1 MKKYRVG
8 IDVGGTFTDAVAV
21 DNETFELV
29 GAIKIPTTHDAKEGV
44 AAGIIQVLHKLMDK
58 YQIKPEEITFIAHGT
73 TQATNALLE
82 GDVAQVG
89 IITLGSGIE
98 GIKAKT
104 DTAMGDIPLT
114 PGKMLKSHNAFVNT
128 NDMKN
133 FNANILQAIQELKIQ
148 GSKSF
153 VISEAFSVDNPA
165 NENSAVKVCSNENL
179 PVTAGNDVSKLY
191 GLKVRTRTAV
201 INASILPKML
211 EAANMTE
218 ESIIQADISA
228 PLMVMRCDGG
238 VMTVDEVRN
247 RPILTILSG
256 PAAGVAGALMYEK
269 LTDGIFMEVGGTST
283 DISCVKDGSV
293 MVKYAE
299 VGGHKTYLN
308 SLDVRTVGIGG
319 GSMIEI
325 RNCRA
330 VDVGPRSAHIAGMQ
344 YECYTTPENIDA
356 PILKGICPM
365 EGDPEYAYVECSNG
379 KTYALTLS
387 GAANICGYIESDNYA
402 AGNVEA
408 AKKAWKP
415 LAEHMGLTVE
425 ACAKKVLDLSA
436 AKNGKVIEA
445 LISDY
450 QLDKASLVFVG
461 GGGGAAAVTPHLGET
476 FGVAYRIAKNA
487 SVISPIGVALAM
499 VRDMVERV
507 CLKPTEDDLISI
519 RQEAFDKA
527 VNSGAAPES
536 ISVKVE
542 LDSQSNKIRATAIG
556 TTELRTK
563 DLTNGKCTE
572 KELLKISAAS
582 LKVPEEQ
589 VYTEADNGYYHII
602 STDIETKIL
611 LLFKKKIH
619 SIRLIDPN
627 GVIRLQR
634 KNAFIKTCKGNAWK
648 SMLQHLLEEYTET
661 NDGGDAFP
669 NIYIAHKSKL
679 IELCSLQSQEQ
690 IYTLAE
696 IELGSVSPDSILL
709 FIATLATE
717 NQRG

>member
-21 DNETFELV
+21 DNDTFELI
-29 GAIKIPTTHDAKEGV
+29 GAVKIPTTHDASEGV
-44 AAGIIQVLHKLMDK
+44 AAGIVQVLHKLMEE
-58 YQIKPEEITFIAHGT
+58 YQIKPEQITFIAHGT

-82 GDVAQVG
+82 GDVARVG

-98 GIKAKT
+98 GMKAKA
-104 DTAMGDIPLT
+104 DTAMGDIPLAV
-114 PGKMLKSHNAFVNT
+114 GKMLKSDNAFVNT
-128 NDMKN
+128 SDMEN
-133 FNANILQAIQELKIQ
+133 FDKNILNAIQELKSQ
-148 GSKSF
+148 GSESL
-153 VISEAFSVDNPA
+153 VVSEAFSVDNPA
-165 NENSAVKVCSNENL
+165 NENAAIKLCLDEGI
-179 PVTAGNDVSKLY
+179 PATAGNDVSKLY

-218 ESIIQADISA
+218 QSIINADITA

-238 VMTVDEVRN
+238 VMTVDEVRS

-325 RNCRA
+325 QNGKMT
-330 VDVGPRSAHIAGMQ
+330 DVGPRSAHIAGLP
-344 YECYTTPENIDA
+344 YECFTEPESIVN
-356 PILKGICPM
+356 PVLKTVRPM
-365 EGDPEYAYVECSNG
+365 TGDPEYAYIECENG
-379 KTYALTLS
+379 KQYALTQS
-387 GAANICGYIESDNYA
+387 GAANICGYVKSENYA
-402 AGNVEA
+402 AGNVDA

-415 LAEHMGLTVE
+415 LADNMGLTVE
-425 ACAKKVLDLSA
+425 ECAKKALDLSA
-436 AKNGKVIEA
+436 MKNGKVVES
-445 LISDY
+445 LIRDY
-450 QLDKASLVFVG
+450 GLDKDTLVFVG
-461 GGGGAAAVTPHLGET
+461 GGGGAATVAPHLAET
-476 FGVAYRIAKNA
+476 FGVPFRIAKNA

-507 CLKPTEDDLISI
+507 CLKPTEEDLIAI
-519 RQEAFDKA
+519 RREAFEKA
-527 VNSGAAPES
+527 VSSGASPES
-536 ISVKVE
+536 ITVKVE
-542 LDSQSNKIRATAIG
+542 MDSKSNKIRAIAIG

-563 DLTNGKCTE
+563 DLSNAKCT
-572 KELLKISAAS
+572 KEEIEEIAAAS
-582 LKVPEEQ
+582 LKTTRDK
-589 VYTEADNGYYHII
+589 VYTEATNGYYTIVGMD
-602 STDIETKIL
+602 TEKKVM
-611 LLFKKKIH
+611 LFFRKKIH
-619 SIRLIDPN
+619 SIRLIDQS

-634 KNAFIKTCKGNAWK
+634 KNAFVKTCKGNAWK
-648 SMLQHLLEEYTET
+648 STIQYLLEEYTET
-661 NDGGDAFP
+661 NDGGDALP
-669 NIYIAHKSKL
+669 NIYVACGTKF
-679 IELCSLQSQEQ
+679 IELCSLQTNEQ
-690 IYTLAE
+690 VLTLAE
-696 IELGSVSPDSILL
+696 IELNTVRPDDELL
-709 FIATLATE
+709 FIATYATE